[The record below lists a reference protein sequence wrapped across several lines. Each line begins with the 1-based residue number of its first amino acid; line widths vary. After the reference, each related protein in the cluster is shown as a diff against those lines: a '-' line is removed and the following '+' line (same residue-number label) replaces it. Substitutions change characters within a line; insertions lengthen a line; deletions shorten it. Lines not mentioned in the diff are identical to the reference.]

1 MFNCRCHSHW
11 NDFLLRF
18 SLSEVDCEKS
28 EADRRRRKDASE
40 IQVGHMTNFSNPY
53 SDGVA
58 TMIFHHINE
67 LAAEKIFDPA
77 YYRALVW
84 FRERLKCRLGLD

>member
-1 MFNCRCHSHW
+1 
-11 NDFLLRF
+11 
-18 SLSEVDCEKS
+18 
-28 EADRRRRKDASE
+28 
-40 IQVGHMTNFSNPY
+40 MTNFSNPY